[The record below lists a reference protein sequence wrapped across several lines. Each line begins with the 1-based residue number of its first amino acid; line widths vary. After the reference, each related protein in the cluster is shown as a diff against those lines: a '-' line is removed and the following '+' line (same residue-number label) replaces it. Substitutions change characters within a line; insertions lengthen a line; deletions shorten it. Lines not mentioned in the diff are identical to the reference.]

1 MIFTFKFQGKPYA
14 FDDMKMS
21 LGEARW
27 SKAETGFVGAEF
39 FHAVQKAD
47 PDALSCIVVMAMRR
61 AGLSEATLDSIA
73 DEENGYV
80 EIMSTMDMID
90 PDDKPKPEKR
100 VLANRADRRRNGTK
114 AKENG
119 AGTDVATVT
128 EIKDQPVPG

>member
-1 MIFTFKFQGKPYA
+1 MIFTFKFRNKPFA

-39 FHAVQKAD
+39 FEAVQKAD

-61 AGLSEATLDSIA
+61 AGLTETTMDSIA
-73 DEENGYV
+73 EDENGYV
-80 EIMSTMDMID
+80 EIMSTLDVVD
-90 PDDKPKPEKR
+90 PDDNAKPEKR
-100 VLANRADRRRNGTK
+100 VLANRADRRRNAPK

-119 AGTDVATVT
+119 ARTDVATVT
-128 EIKDQPVPG
+128 EIKDLPDPG